1 MIPSRWLRATALALV
16 LMVPAMGAK
25 AESLLSAFKY
35 AYLNNPNIMSALLT
49 VKAAAEDVALRKSAK
64 RPSLSASAEAS
75 ASFGLADGFGQTS
88 ESLSVGLSYRQ
99 NLFDSYRTAS
109 AVEVARSVVEVQI
122 YALRNAEQNVLLSVA
137 NAYVSVVR
145 DTQLVQLRQEN
156 VAFFEAQVSP
166 RSA

>member
-16 LMVPAMGAK
+16 LMVPAGAAR

-49 VKAAAEDVALRKSAK
+49 VKAAAEDVAMRKAAK
-64 RPSLSASAEAS
+64 RPSLSASAEAQ
-75 ASFGLADGFGQTS
+75 ASFGLANGFGQTS
-88 ESLSVGLSYRQ
+88 ESLSVGVQYRQ

-122 YALRNAEQNVLLSVA
+122 
-137 NAYVSVVR
+137 
-145 DTQLVQLRQEN
+145 
-156 VAFFEAQVSP
+156 
-166 RSA
+166 